1 MRSRWLVAVLLVSAC
16 ASAEQKHAC
25 HPVSSL
31 MTPAFRCGVEAPP
44 PPPVVVEQEAEEP
57 PPEEPEE
64 PEPPP
69 PPPPVQIVGDD
80 IQLQDTIQFEP
91 SSAVLLDDSKILLME
106 VAKVLDE
113 HPEVLKVSIEGHT
126 DGDGGRKRNQK
137 LSEKRAKAVKDFLV
151 SKGIDKRRL
160 TTKGYGED
168 QPVADNGSADGKFK
182 NRRVEL
188 KITKRE

>member
-1 MRSRWLVAVLLVSAC
+1 MRSSWLIAALFIASC
-16 ASAEQKHAC
+16 ASAEQKQAC

-44 PPPVVVEQEAEEP
+44 PPPPVVEEEEP

-69 PPPPVQIVGDD
+69 PPPPVEIVGDD

-91 SSAVLLDDSKILLME
+91 SSAVLVDDSKILLME

-113 HPEVLKVSIEGHT
+113 HPEILKVSIEGHT
-126 DGDGGRKRNQK
+126 DADGARKKNQK

-151 SKGIDKRRL
+151 SKGIAKGRL
-160 TTKGYGED
+160 TTKGFGED
-168 QPVADNGSADGKFK
+168 KPIADNDSADGKFK